1 MEKQY
6 LKVLSASRIKT
17 LETCSWVY
25 WNNYHTKVPQSQ
37 NDGALRGTICHTIFE
52 LLLNKRHLKNYKRII
67 KKNSIDG
74 DKGVDRLV
82 KKLSSKVKLDES
94 NYKLLN
100 DMILVGL
107 KNDFFGE
114 GGEIVKSEYEF
125 NIKNDNPK
133 YHIRGFIDKPI
144 KIKKEMHI
152 IDYKSSKYKFRGDD
166 LEANIQA
173 MMYSLASRKLWPK
186 LKPIVKFLFLRFPK
200 QPIQE
205 LSFDDNKIKGFEY
218 YLEHVNDYI
227 NKFDK
232 ESATSNFAADNNK
245 NKWMCQIGGW
255 KCPYKDSYEYYV
267 KLNDNNEIIESSLN
281 NDFKNI
287 ENFTVEK
294 RKYDG
299 CPRFNNISIN
309 QNSNDILDE
318 MSPSGKDDFQDLS

>member
-1 MEKQY
+1 MELISKI
-6 LKVLSASRIKT
+6 LSASRIKT

-52 LLLNKRHLKNYKRII
+52 LLLNKRHLKNYKTII
-67 KKNSIDG
+67 KKNAIDG
-74 DKGVDRLV
+74 DEGVNRLV

-107 KNDFFGE
+107 KHDFFGE
-114 GGEIVKSEYEF
+114 GGKIIKPEYNF
-125 NIKNDNPK
+125 DIKNDDPR

-152 IDYKSSKYKFRGDD
+152 IDYKSSKYKFKGDD
-166 LEANIQA
+166 LQANIQA
-173 MMYSLASRKLWPK
+173 MMYSLASKKLWPK

-205 LSFDDNKIKGFEY
+205 LIFDDNQIKGFEH
-218 YLEHVNDYI
+218 YLEHINDYI
-227 NKFDK
+227 NKFDE
-232 ESATSNFAADNNK
+232 ESAKSNFAVDNVK

-255 KCPYKDSYEYYV
+255 KCPYKDPYKYYV
-267 KLNDNNEIIESSLN
+267 KVNDKGEVLETSLEDN
-281 NDFKNI
+281 FKDI
-287 ENFTVEK
+287 KGFKVET
-294 RKYDG
+294 RKYEG
-299 CPRFNNISIN
+299 CPKF
-309 QNSNDILDE
+309 QT
-318 MSPSGKDDFQDLS
+318 SPAKGDGKDEFLD

>member
-1 MEKQY
+1 MEKQS
-6 LKVLSASRIKT
+6 LKTLSASRIKT

-74 DKGVDRLV
+74 DEGVARLV
-82 KKLSSKVKLDES
+82 KKLSAKVKLDES

-114 GGEIVKSEYEF
+114 GGEIVKPEYDFDITNEE
-125 NIKNDNPK
+125 PK
-133 YHIRGFIDKPI
+133 YHIKGFIDKPI

-173 MMYSLASRKLWPK
+173 MMYSLASKKLWPK

-205 LSFDDNKIKGFEY
+205 LIFTDEQIKGFEH
-218 YLEHVNDYI
+218 YLEHINDYV
-227 NKFDK
+227 NKFNE
-232 ESATSNFAADNNK
+232 ESARANFAVDNQK
-245 NKWMCQIGGW
+245 NKWMCQVGGW
-255 KCPYKDSYEYYV
+255 KCPYKDPYKYYV
-267 KLNDNNEIIESSLN
+267 KVNDKGEVVETSLENN
-281 NDFKNI
+281 FKDI
-287 ENFTVEK
+287 KGFKVET
-294 RKYDG
+294 RDYEG
-299 CPRFNNISIN
+299 CPKFQS
-309 QNSNDILDE
+309 S
-318 MSPSGKDDFQDLS
+318 SKKDDFLDDSKDEFLD

>member
-1 MEKQY
+1 MEKQS
-6 LKVLSASRIKT
+6 LKTLSASRIKT

-25 WNNYHTKVPQSQ
+25 WLNYHAKVPQSQ

-52 LLLNKRHLKNYKRII
+52 LLLNKRHLKNYKRVI

-74 DKGVDRLV
+74 DQAIARLV
-82 KKLSSKVKLDES
+82 KKLAKQVDLKED

-114 GGEIVKSEYEF
+114 GGEIVKPEYAFDIVNEE
-125 NIKNDNPK
+125 PK
-133 YHIRGFIDKPI
+133 YHIKGFIDKPI

-173 MMYSLASRKLWPK
+173 MMYSLASKKLWPK

-205 LSFDDNKIKGFEY
+205 LTFDDNQLKGFEH
-218 YLEHVNDYI
+218 YLQHINEYVN
-227 NKFDK
+227 NFD
-232 ESATSNFAADNNK
+232 ENSAQANFAVDSVK
-245 NKWMCQIGGW
+245 NKWMCQVGGW
-255 KCPYKDSYEYYV
+255 KCPYKDPYEYYV
-267 KLNDNNEIIESSLN
+267 KVNDKGEIVETSLQNN
-281 NDFKNI
+281 FKDI
-287 ENFTVEK
+287 KGFKVET
-294 RKYDG
+294 RKYEG
-299 CPRFNNISIN
+299 CPKFNNKSV
-309 QNSNDILDE
+309 S
-318 MSPSGKDDFQDLS
+318 KDDDFLD

>member
-1 MEKQY
+1 MEKEP

-25 WNNYHTKVPQSQ
+25 WLNYHAKVPQSQ

-67 KKNSIDG
+67 KKNAIDG
-74 DKGVDRLV
+74 DNGVDKLV
-82 KKLSSKVKLDES
+82 KKLAKKVKLDDS

-114 GGEIVKSEYEF
+114 GGEIVKPEYSF
-125 NIKNDNPK
+125 DIKNDEPK
-133 YHIRGFIDKPI
+133 YHIRGFIDKPV

-173 MMYSLASRKLWPK
+173 MMYSLASKKLWPK

-205 LSFDDNKIKGFEY
+205 LSFDEDQIKGFEH
-218 YLEHVNDYI
+218 YLEHINEYV
-227 NKFDK
+227 NKFD
-232 ESATSNFAADNNK
+232 ENSAKANFAVDSVK
-245 NKWMCQIGGW
+245 NKWMCQVGGW
-255 KCPYKDSYEYYV
+255 KCPYKDPYTYYV
-267 KLNDNNEIIESSLN
+267 KVNNNGEIVESSLEN
-281 NDFKNI
+281 NFKDI
-287 ENFTVEK
+287 KGFKVET
-294 RKYDG
+294 RKYEG
-299 CPRFNNISIN
+299 CPKFNSA
-309 QNSNDILDE
+309 LA
-318 MSPSGKDDFQDLS
+318 KDDFLNDTKDEFLD

>member
-1 MEKQY
+1 MEKQS
-6 LKVLSASRIKT
+6 LKTLSASRIKT

-25 WNNYHTKVPQSQ
+25 WLNYHAKVPQSQ

-52 LLLNKRHLKNYKRII
+52 LLLNKRHLKNYKKII

-74 DKGVDRLV
+74 DEAIARLV
-82 KKLSSKVKLDES
+82 KKLAKKVELKED

-114 GGEIVKSEYEF
+114 GGEIVKPEYAFEIT
-125 NIKNDNPK
+125 NEEPK
-133 YHIRGFIDKPI
+133 YQIKGFIDKPI

-173 MMYSLASRKLWPK
+173 MMYSLASKKLWPK

-205 LSFDDNKIKGFEY
+205 LTFDDNQLKGFEH
-218 YLEHVNDYI
+218 YLQHINEYVN
-227 NKFDK
+227 NFD
-232 ESATSNFAADNNK
+232 ENSAQANFAIDNVK
-245 NKWMCQIGGW
+245 NKWMCQVGGW
-255 KCPYKDSYEYYV
+255 KCPYKDPYEYHV
-267 KLNDNNEIIESSLN
+267 KVNDEGQIVETSLQNN
-281 NDFKNI
+281 FKDTKG
-287 ENFTVEK
+287 FKVET
-294 RKYDG
+294 RKYEG
-299 CPRFNNISIN
+299 CPKFNNKSIS
-309 QNSNDILDE
+309 
-318 MSPSGKDDFQDLS
+318 KDDDFLD

>member
-1 MEKQY
+1 MEKQS
-6 LKVLSASRIKT
+6 LKTLSASRIKT

-25 WNNYHTKVPQSQ
+25 WNNYHAKVPQSQ
-37 NDGALRGTICHTIFE
+37 NDGALRGTICHTVFE

-67 KKNSIDG
+67 KKNAING
-74 DKGVDRLV
+74 DKGIDKLV
-82 KKLSSKVKLDES
+82 KKLSAKVKLDES

-114 GGEIVKSEYEF
+114 GGEIVKPEYDFDITNEE
-125 NIKNDNPK
+125 PK
-133 YHIRGFIDKPI
+133 YHIKGFIDKPI

-173 MMYSLASRKLWPK
+173 MMYSLASKKLWPK

-205 LSFDDNKIKGFEY
+205 LVFTDEQIKGFEH
-218 YLEHVNDYI
+218 YLEHINDYI
-227 NKFDK
+227 NKFNE
-232 ESATSNFAADNNK
+232 ESARANFAVDNQK

-255 KCPYKDSYEYYV
+255 KCPYKDPYKYYV
-267 KLNDNNEIIESSLN
+267 KVNDKGEVLETSLENNFKDIKGFKVEIRDYE
-281 NDFKNI
+281 
-287 ENFTVEK
+287 
-294 RKYDG
+294 G
-299 CPRFNNISIN
+299 CPKFQSSSKKDNF
-309 QNSNDILDE
+309 LDD
-318 MSPSGKDDFQDLS
+318 SKDEFLD

>member
-1 MEKQY
+1 MEKQS
-6 LKVLSASRIKT
+6 LKTLSASRIKT

-25 WNNYHTKVPQSQ
+25 WNNYHAKVPQSQ

-67 KKNSIDG
+67 KKNAIDG
-74 DKGVDRLV
+74 DKGVDKLV
-82 KKLSSKVKLDES
+82 KKLSAKVKLDEV

-114 GGEIVKSEYEF
+114 GGEIVKPEYDFDITNEE
-125 NIKNDNPK
+125 PK
-133 YHIRGFIDKPI
+133 YHIKGFIDKPI

-173 MMYSLASRKLWPK
+173 MMYSLASKKLWPK

-205 LSFDDNKIKGFEY
+205 LIFTDEQIKGFEH
-218 YLEHVNDYI
+218 YLEHINDYV
-227 NKFDK
+227 NKFDE
-232 ESATSNFAADNNK
+232 ESARANFAVDSQK
-245 NKWMCQIGGW
+245 NKWMCQVGGW
-255 KCPYKDSYEYYV
+255 KCPYKDPYKYYV
-267 KLNDNNEIIESSLN
+267 KVNDKGEVVETSLENN
-281 NDFKNI
+281 FKDI
-287 ENFTVEK
+287 KGFKVET
-294 RKYDG
+294 RDYEG
-299 CPRFNNISIN
+299 CPKFQS
-309 QNSNDILDE
+309 S
-318 MSPSGKDDFQDLS
+318 SKKDDFLDDSKDEFLD

>member
-1 MEKQY
+1 MAQETKN

-37 NDGALRGTICHTIFE
+37 NDGALRGTICHTVFE
-52 LLLNKRHLKNYKRII
+52 LLLNKRHLENYKRII
-67 KKNSIDG
+67 KKNAIDG

-82 KKLSSKVKLDES
+82 KKLAKKVKLDDS

-107 KNDFFGE
+107 KHDFFGE
-114 GGEIVKSEYEF
+114 HGDIVKPEYSF
-125 NIKNDNPK
+125 NIESQEPK

-144 KIKKEMHI
+144 KTKKEMHI

-173 MMYSLASRKLWPK
+173 MMYSLASKKLWPK

-205 LSFDDNKIKGFEY
+205 LTFTDEQITGFEH
-218 YLEHVNDYI
+218 YLEHINDYV
-227 NKFDK
+227 NKFD
-232 ESATSNFAADNNK
+232 ENSAKANFAIDNEK
-245 NKWMCQIGGW
+245 NKWMCKVGGW
-255 KCPYKDSYEYYV
+255 KCPYKDPYEYYV
-267 KLNDNNEIIESSLN
+267 KLNDKGEVVETSLENN
-281 NDFKNI
+281 FKDI
-287 ENFTVEK
+287 KGFKVET
-294 RKYDG
+294 RKYEG
-299 CPRFNNISIN
+299 CPKWPQLKQGENHDAFA
-309 QNSNDILDE
+309 
-318 MSPSGKDDFQDLS
+318 DLN

>member
-1 MEKQY
+1 MAEETKN

-37 NDGALRGTICHTIFE
+37 NDGALRGTICHTVFE

-67 KKNSIDG
+67 KKNAIDG
-74 DKGVDRLV
+74 DKGVDTLV
-82 KKLSSKVKLDES
+82 KKLAKKVKLDDS

-107 KNDFFGE
+107 KHDFFGE
-114 GGEIVKSEYEF
+114 HGDIVKPEYSF
-125 NIKNDNPK
+125 NIESQEPK

-144 KIKKEMHI
+144 KTKKEMHI

-173 MMYSLASRKLWPK
+173 MMYSLASKKLWPK

-205 LSFDDNKIKGFEY
+205 LIFTDEQIKGFEY
-218 YLEHVNDYI
+218 YLEHINDYVD
-227 NKFDK
+227 KFD
-232 ESATSNFAADNNK
+232 ENSAKANFAIDNEK
-245 NKWMCQIGGW
+245 NKWMCKVGGW
-255 KCPYKDSYEYYV
+255 KCPYKDPYEYYV
-267 KLNDNNEIIESSLN
+267 KLNDKNEVVETSLENN
-281 NDFKNI
+281 FKDI
-287 ENFTVEK
+287 KGFKVET
-294 RKYDG
+294 RKYEG
-299 CPRFNNISIN
+299 CPKWP
-309 QNSNDILDE
+309 QLKQGENSDA
-318 MSPSGKDDFQDLS
+318 FADLN

>member
-1 MEKQY
+1 MEKQS
-6 LKVLSASRIKT
+6 LKTLSASRIKT

-25 WNNYHTKVPQSQ
+25 WLNYHAKVPQSQ

-52 LLLNKRHLKNYKRII
+52 LLLNKRHLKNYKRVI

-74 DKGVDRLV
+74 DEAIAKLV
-82 KKLSSKVKLDES
+82 KKLAKKVDLKED

-114 GGEIVKSEYEF
+114 GGEIVKPEYAFDIVNEE
-125 NIKNDNPK
+125 PK
-133 YHIRGFIDKPI
+133 YHIKGFIDKPI

-173 MMYSLASRKLWPK
+173 MMYSLASKKLWPK

-205 LSFDDNKIKGFEY
+205 LTFDDNQLKGFEH
-218 YLEHVNDYI
+218 YLQHINEYVN
-227 NKFDK
+227 NFD
-232 ESATSNFAADNNK
+232 ENSAQANFAIDNVK
-245 NKWMCQIGGW
+245 NKWMCQVGGW
-255 KCPYKDSYEYYV
+255 KCPYKDPYEYYV
-267 KLNDNNEIIESSLN
+267 KVNDKGQIVETSLQNN
-281 NDFKNI
+281 FKDI
-287 ENFTVEK
+287 KGFKVET
-294 RKYDG
+294 RKYEG
-299 CPRFNNISIN
+299 CPKFNNKSV
-309 QNSNDILDE
+309 S
-318 MSPSGKDDFQDLS
+318 KDDDFLD

>member
-1 MEKQY
+1 MEKQS

-52 LLLNKRHLKNYKRII
+52 LLLNKRHRKNYKRII
-67 KKNSIDG
+67 KKNAIDG
-74 DKGVDRLV
+74 DEGVNRLV
-82 KKLSSKVKLDES
+82 KKLSLKVKLEES

-114 GGEIVKSEYEF
+114 GGEIVKPEYDF
-125 NIKNDNPK
+125 NIQNDEPK

-173 MMYSLASRKLWPK
+173 MMYSLASKKLWPK

-205 LSFDDNKIKGFEY
+205 LIFTDEQIKGFEH
-218 YLEHVNDYI
+218 YLEHINDYI
-227 NKFDK
+227 NKFDE
-232 ESATSNFAADNNK
+232 ESARANFAVDSQK

-255 KCPYKDSYEYYV
+255 KCPYKDPYKYYV
-267 KLNDNNEIIESSLN
+267 KVNDKGEVVETSLENN
-281 NDFKNI
+281 FKDI
-287 ENFTVEK
+287 KGFKVET
-294 RKYDG
+294 RDYEG
-299 CPRFNNISIN
+299 CPKFQS
-309 QNSNDILDE
+309 S
-318 MSPSGKDDFQDLS
+318 SKKDDFLDDSKDEFLD

>member
-1 MEKQY
+1 MEKES

-25 WNNYHTKVPQSQ
+25 WLNYHAKVPQSQ

-67 KKNSIDG
+67 KKNAING
-74 DKGVDRLV
+74 DQGVDRLV
-82 KKLSSKVKLDES
+82 KKLSAKVKLDES

-114 GGEIVKSEYEF
+114 GGEIVKPEYSF
-125 NIKNDNPK
+125 DIKNDEPK
-133 YHIRGFIDKPI
+133 YHIRGFIDKPVQ
-144 KIKKEMHI
+144 IKKEMHI

-173 MMYSLASRKLWPK
+173 MMYSLASKKLWPK

-205 LSFDDNKIKGFEY
+205 LSFDEDQIKGFEH
-218 YLEHVNDYI
+218 YLEHINEYV
-227 NKFDK
+227 NKFD
-232 ESATSNFAADNNK
+232 ENSAKANFAVDSVK
-245 NKWMCQIGGW
+245 NKWMCQVGGW
-255 KCPYKDSYEYYV
+255 KCPYKDPYTYY
-267 KLNDNNEIIESSLN
+267 
-281 NDFKNI
+281 
-287 ENFTVEK
+287 
-294 RKYDG
+294 
-299 CPRFNNISIN
+299 
-309 QNSNDILDE
+309 
-318 MSPSGKDDFQDLS
+318 SPY

>member
-1 MEKQY
+1 METKP
-6 LKVLSASRIKT
+6 LKTLSASRIKT

-37 NDGALRGTICHTIFE
+37 NDGALRGTICHTVFE

-67 KKNSIDG
+67 KKNAING
-74 DKGVDRLV
+74 DEAVDRLV

-114 GGEIVKSEYEF
+114 GGEIVKPEYDFDIINEE
-125 NIKNDNPK
+125 PK
-133 YHIRGFIDKPI
+133 YHIKGFIDKPI

-173 MMYSLASRKLWPK
+173 MMYSLASKKLWPK

-205 LSFDDNKIKGFEY
+205 LSFDDNEIKGFEH
-218 YLEHVNDYI
+218 YLEHI
-227 NKFDK
+227 NKYVDNFD
-232 ESATSNFAADNNK
+232 ENSAQANFAIDNVK
-245 NKWMCQIGGW
+245 NKWMCQVGGW
-255 KCPYKDSYEYYV
+255 KCPYKDPYEYYV
-267 KLNDNNEIIESSLN
+267 KLNDKNEVVESSL
-281 NDFKNI
+281 DGKFKNT
-287 ENFTVEK
+287 EGFKVEK
-294 RKYDG
+294 RSYEG
-299 CPRFNNISIN
+299 CPKFNNNKKDDFLEKNNIK
-309 QNSNDILDE
+309 
-318 MSPSGKDDFQDLS
+318 GKDDFLS

>member
-1 MEKQY
+1 MEKQS

-67 KKNSIDG
+67 KKNAIDG
-74 DKGVDRLV
+74 DKGVDKLV
-82 KKLSSKVKLDES
+82 KKLSTKVKLDES

-114 GGEIVKSEYEF
+114 GGEIVKPEYDF
-125 NIKNDNPK
+125 DIKNDEPK

-173 MMYSLASRKLWPK
+173 MMYSLASKKLWPK

-205 LSFDDNKIKGFEY
+205 LVFDDNQIKGFEH
-218 YLEHVNDYI
+218 YLEHINDYV
-227 NKFDK
+227 NKFDE
-232 ESATSNFAADNNK
+232 ESARSNFAVDSVK
-245 NKWMCQIGGW
+245 NKWMCQVGGW
-255 KCPYKDSYEYYV
+255 KCPYKDPYKYYV
-267 KLNDNNEIIESSLN
+267 KVNDKGEVVETSLENN
-281 NDFKNI
+281 FKDI
-287 ENFTVEK
+287 KGFKVET
-294 RKYDG
+294 RDYEG
-299 CPRFNNISIN
+299 CPKFQS
-309 QNSNDILDE
+309 S
-318 MSPSGKDDFQDLS
+318 SKKDDFLDDSKDEFLD

>member
-1 MEKQY
+1 MEKQS
-6 LKVLSASRIKT
+6 LKTLSASRIKT

-25 WNNYHTKVPQSQ
+25 WNNYHAKVPQSQ
-37 NDGALRGTICHTIFE
+37 NDGALRGTICHTVFE

-74 DKGVDRLV
+74 DKGVARLV
-82 KKLSSKVKLDES
+82 KKLSAKVKLDES

-114 GGEIVKSEYEF
+114 GGEIVKPEYDFDITNEE
-125 NIKNDNPK
+125 PK
-133 YHIRGFIDKPI
+133 YHIKGFIDKPI

-173 MMYSLASRKLWPK
+173 MMYSLASKKLWPK

-205 LSFDDNKIKGFEY
+205 LIFTDEQIKGFEH
-218 YLEHVNDYI
+218 YLEHINDYV
-227 NKFDK
+227 NKFNE
-232 ESATSNFAADNNK
+232 ESARANFAVDNQK
-245 NKWMCQIGGW
+245 NKWMCQVGGW
-255 KCPYKDSYEYYV
+255 KCPYKDPYKYYV
-267 KLNDNNEIIESSLN
+267 KVNDKGEIVETSLENN
-281 NDFKNI
+281 FKDI
-287 ENFTVEK
+287 KGFKVET
-294 RKYDG
+294 RDYEG
-299 CPRFNNISIN
+299 CPKFQS
-309 QNSNDILDE
+309 S
-318 MSPSGKDDFQDLS
+318 SKKDDFLDDSKDEFLD

>member
-1 MEKQY
+1 MTQQNKT
-6 LKVLSASRIKT
+6 LSASRIKT
-17 LETCSWVY
+17 LETCSWTY
-25 WNNYHTKVPQSQ
+25 WLNYHLKIPQRS
-37 NDGALRGTICHTIFE
+37 NDGSDRGTICHTIFE

-74 DKGVDRLV
+74 DEGVAKLV
-82 KKLSSKVKLDES
+82 KKLAKKVDLKED

-114 GGEIVKSEYEF
+114 GGEIVKPEYAFDITNEE
-125 NIKNDNPK
+125 PK
-133 YHIRGFIDKPI
+133 YHIKGFIDKPI

-173 MMYSLASRKLWPK
+173 MMYSLASKKLWPK

-205 LSFDDNKIKGFEY
+205 LSFDEDQIKGFEH
-218 YLEHVNDYI
+218 YLEHINNYVN
-227 NKFDK
+227 NFD
-232 ESATSNFAADNNK
+232 ENSAQANFAIDNVK
-245 NKWMCQIGGW
+245 NKWMCQVGGW

-267 KLNDNNEIIESSLN
+267 KLDKNGNQIESSLK
-281 NDFKNI
+281 NDFKHTDGFTI
-287 ENFTVEK
+287 ET
-294 RKYDG
+294 RKYEG
-299 CPRFNNISIN
+299 CPKFKKLTKSN
-309 QNSNDILDE
+309 QTDEFLD
-318 MSPSGKDDFQDLS
+318 

>member
-1 MEKQY
+1 MEKQS
-6 LKVLSASRIKT
+6 LKTLSASRIKT

-25 WNNYHTKVPQSQ
+25 WNNYHTKVPQRS
-37 NDGALRGTICHTIFE
+37 NDGSDRGTICHTVFE

-67 KKNSIDG
+67 KKNAIDG

-82 KKLSSKVKLDES
+82 KKLSAKVKLDES

-114 GGEIVKSEYEF
+114 GGEIVKPEYDFDITNEE
-125 NIKNDNPK
+125 PK
-133 YHIRGFIDKPI
+133 YHIKGFIDKPI

-173 MMYSLASRKLWPK
+173 MMYSLASKKLWPK

-205 LSFDDNKIKGFEY
+205 LIFTDEQIKGFEH
-218 YLEHVNDYI
+218 YLEHINNYI
-227 NKFDK
+227 NKFNE
-232 ESATSNFAADNNK
+232 ESARANFAVDNQK
-245 NKWMCQIGGW
+245 NKWMCQVGGW
-255 KCPYKDSYEYYV
+255 KCPYKDPYKYYV
-267 KLNDNNEIIESSLN
+267 KVNDKGEVVETSLENN
-281 NDFKNI
+281 FKDI
-287 ENFTVEK
+287 KGFKVET
-294 RKYDG
+294 RDYEG
-299 CPRFNNISIN
+299 CPKFQSSSTKDNF
-309 QNSNDILDE
+309 LD
-318 MSPSGKDDFQDLS
+318 SSKDEFLD

>member
-1 MEKQY
+1 MEKQS

-67 KKNSIDG
+67 KKNAIDG
-74 DKGVDRLV
+74 DEGVNRLV
-82 KKLSSKVKLDES
+82 KKLSVKVKLDES

-114 GGEIVKSEYEF
+114 GGKIVKPEYDF
-125 NIKNDNPK
+125 NIQNDEPK

-173 MMYSLASRKLWPK
+173 MMYSLASKKLWPK

-205 LSFDDNKIKGFEY
+205 LVFDDNQIKGFEH
-218 YLEHVNDYI
+218 YLEHINHYV
-227 NKFDK
+227 NKFDE
-232 ESATSNFAADNNK
+232 ESARSNFAIDSVK
-245 NKWMCQIGGW
+245 NKWMCQVGGW
-255 KCPYKDSYEYYV
+255 KCPYKDPYKYYV
-267 KLNDNNEIIESSLN
+267 KVNDKGEVIETSLEDN
-281 NDFKNI
+281 FKDI
-287 ENFTVEK
+287 EGFKVET
-294 RKYDG
+294 RTYEG
-299 CPRFNNISIN
+299 CPKFQTSSDKNEF
-309 QNSNDILDE
+309 LDD
-318 MSPSGKDDFQDLS
+318 SKDEFLD

>member
-1 MEKQY
+1 MEKQS
-6 LKVLSASRIKT
+6 LKTLSASRIKT

-25 WNNYHTKVPQSQ
+25 WNNYHAKVPQSQ
-37 NDGALRGTICHTIFE
+37 NDGALRGTICHTVFE

-67 KKNSIDG
+67 KKNAIDG
-74 DKGVDRLV
+74 DEGVNRLV
-82 KKLSSKVKLDES
+82 KKLSAKVKLDES

-114 GGEIVKSEYEF
+114 GGEIVKPEYDF
-125 NIKNDNPK
+125 NITNEEPK
-133 YHIRGFIDKPI
+133 YHIKGFIDKPI

-173 MMYSLASRKLWPK
+173 MMYSLASKKLWPK

-205 LSFDDNKIKGFEY
+205 LIFTDEQIKGFEH
-218 YLEHVNDYI
+218 YLEHINDYI
-227 NKFDK
+227 NKFDE
-232 ESATSNFAADNNK
+232 ESARANFAVDSQK

-255 KCPYKDSYEYYV
+255 KCPYKDPYKYYV
-267 KLNDNNEIIESSLN
+267 KVNDKGEVVETSLENN
-281 NDFKNI
+281 FKDI
-287 ENFTVEK
+287 KGFKVET
-294 RKYDG
+294 RDYEG
-299 CPRFNNISIN
+299 CPKFQSSSTKDNF
-309 QNSNDILDE
+309 LDD
-318 MSPSGKDDFQDLS
+318 SKDEFLD

>member
-1 MEKQY
+1 MEKQS
-6 LKVLSASRIKT
+6 LKILSASRIKT

-25 WNNYHTKVPQSQ
+25 WNNYHAKVPQSQ

-67 KKNSIDG
+67 KKNAIDG
-74 DKGVDRLV
+74 DKGVDKLV
-82 KKLSSKVKLDES
+82 KKLSAKVKLDES

-114 GGEIVKSEYEF
+114 GGEIVKPEYDFDITNEE
-125 NIKNDNPK
+125 PK
-133 YHIRGFIDKPI
+133 YHIKGFIDKPI

-173 MMYSLASRKLWPK
+173 MMYSLASKKLWPK

-205 LSFDDNKIKGFEY
+205 LSFSDDEIKGFEH
-218 YLEHVNDYI
+218 YLEHINDYV
-227 NKFDK
+227 NKFNE
-232 ESATSNFAADNNK
+232 ESARANFAVDSQK
-245 NKWMCQIGGW
+245 NKWMCQVGGW
-255 KCPYKDSYEYYV
+255 KCPYKDPYKYYV
-267 KLNDNNEIIESSLN
+267 KVNDKGEIVETSLENN
-281 NDFKNI
+281 FKDI
-287 ENFTVEK
+287 TGFKVET
-294 RKYDG
+294 RDYAG
-299 CPRFNNISIN
+299 CPKFQTNLNKDN
-309 QNSNDILDE
+309 FLDD
-318 MSPSGKDDFQDLS
+318 SKDEFLD

>member
-1 MEKQY
+1 MEKQS
-6 LKVLSASRIKT
+6 LKTLSASRIKT

-25 WNNYHTKVPQSQ
+25 WNNYHAKVPQSQ

-74 DKGVDRLV
+74 DKGVDKLV
-82 KKLSSKVKLDES
+82 KKLSAKVKLDES

-114 GGEIVKSEYEF
+114 GGEIVKPEYDFDITNEE
-125 NIKNDNPK
+125 PK
-133 YHIRGFIDKPI
+133 YHIKGFIDKPI

-173 MMYSLASRKLWPK
+173 MMYSLASKKLWPK

-205 LSFDDNKIKGFEY
+205 LIFTDEQIKGFEH
-218 YLEHVNDYI
+218 YLEHINDYV
-227 NKFDK
+227 NKFDE
-232 ESATSNFAADNNK
+232 ESARANFAVDSQK
-245 NKWMCQIGGW
+245 NKWMCQVGGW
-255 KCPYKDSYEYYV
+255 KCPYKDPYKYYV
-267 KLNDNNEIIESSLN
+267 KVNEKGEVVETSLENN
-281 NDFKNI
+281 FKDI
-287 ENFTVEK
+287 KGFKVET
-294 RKYDG
+294 RDYEG
-299 CPRFNNISIN
+299 CPKFQS
-309 QNSNDILDE
+309 S
-318 MSPSGKDDFQDLS
+318 SKKDDFLDDSKDEFLD

>member
-1 MEKQY
+1 MEKQS

-37 NDGALRGTICHTIFE
+37 NDGALRGTICHTVFE
-52 LLLNKRHLKNYKRII
+52 LLLNKRHRKNYKRII
-67 KKNSIDG
+67 KKNAIDG
-74 DKGVDRLV
+74 DEGVNRLV
-82 KKLSSKVKLDES
+82 KKLSLKVKLDES

-114 GGEIVKSEYEF
+114 GGEIVKPEYDF
-125 NIKNDNPK
+125 NIQNDEPK

-173 MMYSLASRKLWPK
+173 MMYSLASKKLWPK

-205 LSFDDNKIKGFEY
+205 LVFDDNQIKGFEH
-218 YLEHVNDYI
+218 YLEHINDYV
-227 NKFDK
+227 NKFDE
-232 ESATSNFAADNNK
+232 ESAISNFAVDSIK
-245 NKWMCQIGGW
+245 NKWMCQVGGW
-255 KCPYKDSYEYYV
+255 KCPYKDPYKYYV
-267 KLNDNNEIIESSLN
+267 KVNDKGEVIETSLEDN
-281 NDFKNI
+281 FKDI
-287 ENFTVEK
+287 KGFKVET
-294 RKYDG
+294 RTYEG
-299 CPRFNNISIN
+299 CPKFQTS
-309 QNSNDILDE
+309 
-318 MSPSGKDDFQDLS
+318 SGKNEFLDDSKDEFLD

>member
-1 MEKQY
+1 MAPENKSI
-6 LKVLSASRIKT
+6 KTLSASRIKT

-25 WNNYHTKVPQSQ
+25 WLNYHAKVPQSQ

-74 DKGVDRLV
+74 DKGVDKLV
-82 KKLSSKVKLDES
+82 KKLSTKVKLDES

-114 GGEIVKSEYEF
+114 GGKIVKPEYDFDITNEE
-125 NIKNDNPK
+125 PK
-133 YHIRGFIDKPI
+133 YHIKGFIDKPI

-173 MMYSLASRKLWPK
+173 MMYSLASKKLWPK

-205 LSFDDNKIKGFEY
+205 LIFTDEQIKGFEH
-218 YLEHVNDYI
+218 YLEHINDYI
-227 NKFDK
+227 DKFNE
-232 ESATSNFAADNNK
+232 ESAKANFAIDNQK
-245 NKWMCQIGGW
+245 NKWMCQVGGW
-255 KCPYKDSYEYYV
+255 KCPYKDQYEYYV
-267 KLNDNNEIIESSLN
+267 KLNENNEIIETSLN
-281 NDFKNI
+281 NDFKDIKGFKI
-287 ENFTVEK
+287 ET

-299 CPRFNNISIN
+299 CPKWNKSEATSSSKTDEF
-309 QNSNDILDE
+309 LD
-318 MSPSGKDDFQDLS
+318 

>member
-1 MEKQY
+1 MEKQS

-67 KKNSIDG
+67 KKNAIDG
-74 DKGVDRLV
+74 DKGVDKLV
-82 KKLSSKVKLDES
+82 KKLSAKVKLDES

-114 GGEIVKSEYEF
+114 GGEIIKPEYDF
-125 NIKNDNPK
+125 NIQNDEPK

-173 MMYSLASRKLWPK
+173 MMYSLASKKLWPK

-205 LSFDDNKIKGFEY
+205 LVFDDNQIKGFEH
-218 YLEHVNDYI
+218 YLEHVNDYV
-227 NKFDK
+227 NKFDE
-232 ESATSNFAADNNK
+232 ESARSNFAVDSVK
-245 NKWMCQIGGW
+245 NKWMCQVGGW
-255 KCPYKDSYEYYV
+255 KCPYKDPYKYYV
-267 KLNDNNEIIESSLN
+267 KINDKGEVIETSLQDN
-281 NDFKNI
+281 FKDI
-287 ENFTVEK
+287 KGFKVET
-294 RKYDG
+294 RTYEG
-299 CPRFNNISIN
+299 CPKFQTS
-309 QNSNDILDE
+309 STKDEFLDD
-318 MSPSGKDDFQDLS
+318 SKDEFLD

>member
-1 MEKQY
+1 MEKQS
-6 LKVLSASRIKT
+6 LKTLSASRIKT

-25 WNNYHTKVPQSQ
+25 WNNYHAKVPQSQ

-74 DKGVDRLV
+74 DKGIARLV
-82 KKLSSKVKLDES
+82 KKLSAKVKLDES

-114 GGEIVKSEYEF
+114 GGEIVKPEYDFDITNEE
-125 NIKNDNPK
+125 PK
-133 YHIRGFIDKPI
+133 YHIKGFIDKPI

-173 MMYSLASRKLWPK
+173 MMYSLASKKLWPK

-205 LSFDDNKIKGFEY
+205 LIFTDEQIKGFEH
-218 YLEHVNDYI
+218 YLEHINDYV
-227 NKFDK
+227 NKFNE
-232 ESATSNFAADNNK
+232 ESARANFAIDNQK
-245 NKWMCQIGGW
+245 NKWMCQVGGW
-255 KCPYKDSYEYYV
+255 KCPYKDPYKYYV
-267 KLNDNNEIIESSLN
+267 KVNDKGEVVETSLENN
-281 NDFKNI
+281 FKDI
-287 ENFTVEK
+287 KGFKVET
-294 RKYDG
+294 RDYEG
-299 CPRFNNISIN
+299 CPKF
-309 QNSNDILDE
+309 QNS
-318 MSPSGKDDFQDLS
+318 SKKDDFLDDSKDEFLD